1 MVMDSA
7 NIINLVPVLKESR
20 ANLIEEL
27 TPIVNS
33 NSLENIQSHLLT
45 LEDDFFLIQDPFT
58 ADIQGCVLIKKYD
71 RMDQAQEIITW
82 LKEPLDDADQY
93 KEILRKTIKIIERN
107 YDSYQVVLKVEETR
121 KSLIES
127 IEALGFTKEG
137 LFISNRFLKGEF
149 SFYSVYTYKLQD
161 KKEQS
166 MQ

>member
-1 MVMDSA
+1 
-7 NIINLVPVLKESR
+7 
-20 ANLIEEL
+20 
-27 TPIVNS
+27 
-33 NSLENIQSHLLT
+33 
-45 LEDDFFLIQDPFT
+45 
-58 ADIQGCVLIKKYD
+58 
-71 RMDQAQEIITW
+71 MDQAQEIITW

-127 IEALGFTKEG
+127 VEALGFTKEG

>member
-7 NIINLVPVLKESR
+7 NIIKLVPILKENR

-33 NSLENIQSHLLT
+33 NSLENLQSHLLT

-58 ADIQGCVLIKKYD
+58 ANIQGCVLIKKYD
-71 RMDQAQEIITW
+71 RLDQAQEIVTW
-82 LKEPLDDADQY
+82 LKEPLDEADHY
-93 KEILRKTIKIIERN
+93 KELLKKIIKIIETN
-107 YDSYQVVLKVEETR
+107 YDSQQVVLKIEETR

-127 IEALGFTKEG
+127 VEALGFTKEG

-149 SFYSVYTYKLQD
+149 SFYSVYTYKVQ
-161 KKEQS
+161 
-166 MQ
+166 

>member
-1 MVMDSA
+1 MVMDSID
-7 NIINLVPVLKESR
+7 IIKLVPVLKENR

-33 NSLENIQSHLLT
+33 DCLEHLQSHLLT

-58 ADIQGCVLIKKYD
+58 ANIQGCVLIKKYD
-71 RMDQAQEIITW
+71 RMDQAQEIVTW

-93 KEILRKTIKIIERN
+93 KEILRKTIKIIESN
-107 YDSYQVVLKVEETR
+107 YESNQAVLKIEETR

-127 IEALGFTKEG
+127 VEALGFTKEG

-149 SFYSVYTYKLQD
+149 SFYSVYTYKLQGI
-161 KKEQS
+161 KEQS
-166 MQ
+166 I